1 VPAAADRGR
10 ERLEQ
15 RRERLFAELTS
26 LEQQHRSGTID
37 PAHYAE
43 RRVELVAA
51 LERIYAE
58 IDRRAA

>member
-1 VPAAADRGR
+1 MNAADRAR

-26 LEQQHRSGTID
+26 LEQQHRAGALE
-37 PAHYAE
+37 PARYAE
-43 RRVELVAA
+43 RRAELVTA
-51 LERIYAE
+51 LERVYAE